1 MSRWVLTG
9 VVDTLRCW
17 NVEPGD
23 ITEKNILSWDKEREA
38 EKHRKSSIKFKKEHR
53 QNYVKKKARNRSDVN
68 KERVTHQ
75 SGVAL
80 TLEPQLLQRA
90 IVTKEKLKEFEKDVP
105 SLTNRPEKKV
115 HYMPCRWFENEAL
128 RDNFIWYG
136 DKLWRKGSWN
146 NSISCSNWG
155 QNWQTFSKVCPTE
168 VSHFFPCFK
177 SK

>member
-1 MSRWVLTG
+1 MISQRKTFYHGTRKGKL
-9 VVDTLRCW
+9 
-17 NVEPGD
+17 
-23 ITEKNILSWDKEREA
+23 K
-38 EKHRKSSIKFKKEHR
+38 KHRKSSVKFKKEHR

-115 HYMPCRWFENEAL
+115 HYMPCR
-128 RDNFIWYG
+128 
-136 DKLWRKGSWN
+136 
-146 NSISCSNWG
+146 
-155 QNWQTFSKVCPTE
+155 
-168 VSHFFPCFK
+168 
-177 SK
+177 